1 MKSQAKMACAPRSAN
16 MTKKGQCTWMWKG
29 HCQHGRSWRQTW
41 LPARVTACGHNE
53 GSWKIQPV
61 TAQRTQTE
69 VSYTHKSKDL
79 LRNFCQHNTLLS
91 LKAMKLHAR
100 VPYSTIHC
108 ITSRPSINQLQHM
121 WVSEFLSFCSHSY
134 ECTLPQKKQ
143 QVAKKQ
149 NKITI
154 LFTYEELGCFK

>member
-1 MKSQAKMACAPRSAN
+1 MHLDMESTLLAWQKQKAD
-16 MTKKGQCTWMWKG
+16 
-29 HCQHGRSWRQTW
+29 
-41 LPARVTACGHNE
+41 
-53 GSWKIQPV
+53 V
-61 TAQRTQTE
+61 TAQPRVTTSGHNQSSWKMPHMIVQLRQRE
-69 VSYTHKSKDL
+69 VSYIHKIKDL
-79 LRNFCQHNTLLS
+79 LHNFCQHNTQLS
-91 LKAMKLHAR
+91 VKAIKLHAR
-100 VPYSTIHC
+100 VPYSTIHS

-143 QVAKKQ
+143 QVAKTQ

>member
-1 MKSQAKMACAPRSAN
+1 MRWDVGS
-16 MTKKGQCTWMWKG
+16 T
-29 HCQHGRSWRQTW
+29 
-41 LPARVTACGHNE
+41 LPARQKLKADVTAQPRVTTSGHNQ
-53 GSWKIQPV
+53 GNWKIQPV
-61 TAQRTQTE
+61 TAQLVQRE
-69 VSYTHKSKDL
+69 VSYIHKIKDL
-79 LRNFCQHNTLLS
+79 LRNSCQHNTRLS
-91 LKAMKLHAR
+91 LKAIKLHAR
-100 VPYSTIHC
+100 VPDSTIHC

-143 QVAKKQ
+143 QVAKTQ